1 MQETQYVLM
10 IEDNP
15 SGVPERIRD
24 LLAERADIEADL
36 LHPSDITEEALR
48 AAAVV
53 ALDHR
58 LDYWE
63 ERESLSS
70 VALQPRNGIAL
81 AAVLRSCLAPKEI
94 GKDVTAF
101 CLLTGHPDDLAGR
114 SPYERRPQ
122 VLARSKNLEWVFSK
136 EQPKEIADQIAS
148 LAQCVGLIREVTGGA
163 RVSPRR
169 IIETALGVDAI
180 ADLSDQ
186 LWASIERCQPPLVE
200 IDEWKVPMCLVRW
213 VLHRI
218 LPYPCFLLDK
228 LHLAARLRVTLESL
242 RACLEGDSEFAKRLA
257 AYRYKGVLSTF
268 DEQRWW
274 RAAVD
279 ALIWELS
286 DQGTLPREKRW
297 QGLLTSSADVLEPL
311 EPDEPVVC
319 VDEDLMPKGIE
330 ALTDTVRLQPD
341 DWPSY
346 AHVPRALRESVLSSE
361 RLRLLVVEDDLELLE
376 EDEDTVK

>member
-1 MQETQYVLM
+1 MSEKQYVLM

-24 LLAERADIEADL
+24 LLAERENVEVEL
-36 LHPSDITEEALR
+36 LHPSDVTEEILR
-48 AAAVV
+48 VAAVV
-53 ALDHR
+53 ALDHQ
-58 LDYWE
+58 LEYWE

-81 AAVLRSCLAPKEI
+81 AAVLRSCLAPEEI

-122 VLARSKNLEWVFSK
+122 VLARSKDLEWVFSK

-200 IDEWKVPMCLVRW
+200 IDEWKVPMYLVRW
-213 VLHRI
+213 LLHRI
-218 LPYPCFLLDK
+218 LPYPCFLLDN
-228 LHLAARLRVTLESL
+228 LHLAARLRVTPESL
-242 RACLEGDSEFAKRLA
+242 RACAGGESDFAKILDTCRYTGVLREFA
-257 AYRYKGVLSTF
+257 G
-268 DEQRWW
+268 DRWW
-274 RAAVD
+274 AAAVD
-279 ALIWELS
+279 ALLW
-286 DQGTLPREKRW
+286 EKRNAGTISL
-297 QGLLTSSADVLEPL
+297 QDLQTQLLADSGNSLEFVSFR
-311 EPDEPVVC
+311 EPVVYL
-319 VDEDLMPKGIE
+319 DEKLEPAGMEDLSN
-330 ALTDTVRLQPD
+330 TVRLQPD
-341 DWPSY
+341 DWPIY
-346 AHVPRALRESVLSSE
+346 AHAARALVSVAEASC
-361 RLRLLVVEDDLELLE
+361 RLKLLTAPEDLELLE
-376 EDEDTVK
+376 ADDEENA